1 MKNKWWIGPA
11 IGTILLLVFLLLP
24 PIEPLTPLGMKT
36 IGIFLFTAVWW
47 ATVGIGYPSVLCIA
61 LIALTGVMTPVEV
74 FAVSYGWWITLFF
87 LGSCGLTMGL
97 RTTGFSR
104 RFALWFIS
112 RPFVAGHPWRLV
124 GMFLLSCTI
133 FGSIMTAAATA
144 IISMAIA
151 EPMLQALGYKRGDK
165 FAATFMMGVAWAAT
179 AALLMTPFGHS
190 GNILIID
197 WIKRD
202 FGYEISFLHFLA
214 FGIPVGLMVLG
225 MLLLIYRFIVNPDV
239 SRVKELSAG
248 YVAQEVRNLGSMK
261 TGEKIAV
268 GTFLVVIIWWLLP
281 SFISSATEVGAY
293 LNKVGIAIPALAGA
307 VLLCVIRVEGKPVL
321 TFREWMIEGVEWDT
335 LTLIA
340 AIGAVTVVIENPNTG
355 IIQFMDGFFRPFAQA
370 VPFTIFLMLTVFMV
384 TLLTNAMSNLVSQTL
399 TYTIMMPIALAVG
412 KGNPALAVVI
422 SAASNI
428 AFSLPSATTSTAL
441 VTGSGWVPVPFML
454 KYGLLVFI
462 PVVLLFSFV
471 VYPFALLIFR

>member
-1 MKNKWWIGPA
+1 
-11 IGTILLLVFLLLP
+11 
-24 PIEPLTPLGMKT
+24 
-36 IGIFLFTAVWW
+36 
-47 ATVGIGYPSVLCIA
+47 
-61 LIALTGVMTPVEV
+61 
-74 FAVSYGWWITLFF
+74 
-87 LGSCGLTMGL
+87 
-97 RTTGFSR
+97 
-104 RFALWFIS
+104 
-112 RPFVAGHPWRLV
+112 
-124 GMFLLSCTI
+124 
-133 FGSIMTAAATA
+133 
-144 IISMAIA
+144 MAIA

-370 VPFTIFLMLTVFMV
+370 VPFTIFLMLTVIMV

-399 TYTIMMPIALAVG
+399 AYTIMMPIALAVG

-422 SAASNI
+422 SAASNM